1 MIDIFRSLIEQT
13 INQHEHAQNS
23 QPWRLHEGHFEN
35 CKTEED
41 WQGLF
46 VAAPGH
52 LSNLV
57 IVIDAYQ
64 DASGDASPSKQAL
77 GRYETQNVTT
87 VVKVLVLT
95 SGTAP
100 GAVLGNF
107 PILPATS
114 TTGRFPRE
122 FLGFNRRAGLRR
134 TGPRFQPRR
143 PRALRVS
150 PSSGGH
156 EELKPF
162 VLQLVAHGT
171 GQAQG
176 VTRTTVGVRMSD
188 MVACH

>member
-64 DASGDASPSKQAL
+64 DASGDVLAVINKLDAKRRHGCQSPRPHLWHRTRSRAGKFPYPPSHVHNWPFSSGIPRIQSAGGL
-77 GRYETQNVTT
+77 TQN
-87 VVKVLVLT
+87 
-95 SGTAP
+95 
-100 GAVLGNF
+100 
-107 PILPATS
+107 
-114 TTGRFPRE
+114 
-122 FLGFNRRAGLRR
+122 
-134 TGPRFQPRR
+134 
-143 PRALRVS
+143 
-150 PSSGGH
+150 
-156 EELKPF
+156 
-162 VLQLVAHGT
+162 
-171 GQAQG
+171 
-176 VTRTTVGVRMSD
+176 RTTVS
-188 MVACH
+188 AP